1 MLPPEFE
8 SGFDATVTSIRAL
21 EARVTPILESIAES
35 LDGTLVKRAKES
47 DSAFE
52 KFVLGRYR
60 TPLVTCE
67 DLFGATLVLKRVPRS
82 EERAKLE
89 HLLEERFDITETKS
103 NRTDNPFTFK
113 YDDLHYHL
121 QLKDDPVLL
130 NKELLAWRF
139 ELQVKSYLQFGWA
152 MSTHNLSYKPA
163 VESWRANRLVAQT
176 RALVELADGALECG
190 EEFLPKT
197 EDRPYAALDDRVAS
211 IGIVEKWWKTETLP
225 ENKRR
230 FGEFIVEFMKMANVS
245 LQALETL
252 LGSSRAKEIADKLSI
267 NVHQGLLILLI
278 ENRKDVLI
286 RQLRNQKRFVLI
298 TQTMEDMSPACREIP
313 HDVRMKL

>member
-35 LDGTLVKRAKES
+35 LDGTLVKRAKDS

-89 HLLEERFDITETKS
+89 HLLQERFDITETKS
-103 NRTDNPFTFK
+103 NRTENPFTFK

-130 NKELLAWRF
+130 NKDLLSWRF

-176 RALVELADGALECG
+176 RALVELADGALEYG

-197 EDRPYAALDDRVAS
+197 EDRRYSVLDDRVAA
-211 IGIVEKWWKTETLP
+211 IAIVEKWWGRDGLP

-298 TQTMEDMSPACREIP
+298 TQTMEDMSPICRTVP
-313 HDVRMKL
+313 QDVRISL